1 MDHLEKSMLCPYI
14 CFYSPDE
21 STCTV
26 GKKGL
31 QSLISASD
39 QRGDGLK
46 DQFDTILD
54 HMQQDGLTHCSCIK
68 CAADTMWSRNE

>member
-14 CFYSPDE
+14 CFYSPDK

-54 HMQQDGLTHCSCIK
+54 HMQQDGSYTLQLPKVCNRYYVEQK
-68 CAADTMWSRNE
+68 